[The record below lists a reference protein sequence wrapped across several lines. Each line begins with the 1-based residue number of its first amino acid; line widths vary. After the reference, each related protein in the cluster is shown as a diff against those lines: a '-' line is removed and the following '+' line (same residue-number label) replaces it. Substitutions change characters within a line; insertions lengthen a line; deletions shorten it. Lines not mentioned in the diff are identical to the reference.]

1 MAEEIFSELETRI
14 ERLILKVQKFN
25 QEKNGFEKE
34 IEIQK
39 GKNQELETIHLKL
52 KEEFQDLKNNYEDQR
67 KKLEV
72 TAGKIQGLLS
82 KLESI
87 E

>member
-1 MAEEIFSELETRI
+1 LAEEIFSELETKI
-14 ERLILKVQKFN
+14 EGLILKIQNFN
-25 QEKNGFEKE
+25 QERNKFEKE

-39 GKNQELETIHLKL
+39 GKNQELETLNLKL
-52 KEEFQDLKNNYEDQR
+52 KEEIRELRNSYEDQK

-72 TAGKIQGLLS
+72 TASKIQGLLS

>member
-1 MAEEIFSELETRI
+1 LADEIFSELETRV

-39 GKNQELETIHLKL
+39 GKNQELETINLKL
-52 KEEFQDLKNNYEDQR
+52 KEELQDLKNNYEDQR

>member
-1 MAEEIFSELETRI
+1 MTEEIFSELETKI
-14 ERLILKVQKFN
+14 EGLIVKFHDLKQENDRL
-25 QEKNGFEKE
+25 EKE

-39 GKNQELETIHLKL
+39 GNNQDLEAINLKS
-52 KEEFQDLKNNYEDQR
+52 KEEIAELKDTFENQQR
-67 KKLEV
+67 KLDV
-72 TAGKIQGLLS
+72 TAERIQGLLS

>member
-1 MAEEIFSELETRI
+1 MAEEIFSELETKI
-14 ERLILKVQKFN
+14 ETLILKVQNFN
-25 QEKNGFEKE
+25 QEKNKFEKE

-39 GKNQELETIHLKL
+39 GKNQELDSINLKL
-52 KEEFQDLKNNYEDQR
+52 KEEIRDLKHNYEDQR

>member
-1 MAEEIFSELETRI
+1 LADEIFSELEIRV

-39 GKNQELETIHLKL
+39 GKNQELEIINSKL

>member
-1 MAEEIFSELETRI
+1 MADEIFSELEIRV

-39 GKNQELETIHLKL
+39 GKNQELEIINSKL

>member
-1 MAEEIFSELETRI
+1 LGEEIFSELETKI
-14 ERLILKVQKFN
+14 EGLIVKVQNFN
-25 QEKNGFEKE
+25 QEKSRFEKE
-34 IEIQK
+34 VEVQK
-39 GKNQELETIHLKL
+39 EKNQELESINLKL
-52 KEEFQDLKNNYEDQR
+52 KEEIRDLKNNYEDQR

-72 TAGKIQGLLS
+72 TASRIQGLLS

>member
-1 MAEEIFSELETRI
+1 MAEEIFSELETKI
-14 ERLILKVQKFN
+14 EGLIFKIKNFD
-25 QEKNGFEKE
+25 QEKNRLEKE

-39 GKNQELETIHLKL
+39 GKNQELETINFKM
-52 KEEFQDLKNNYEDQR
+52 KEEIRDLKNTFEDQQ
-67 KKLEV
+67 KKLDI
-72 TAGKIQGLLS
+72 TANKIQGLIS

>member
-39 GKNQELETIHLKL
+39 GKNQELETINLKL

>member
-1 MAEEIFSELETRI
+1 MAEEIFSELETKI
-14 ERLILKVQKFN
+14 EGLIFKVQNFN
-25 QEKNGFEKE
+25 QEKNRFENE
-34 IEIQK
+34 IEVQK
-39 GKNQELETIHLKL
+39 GKNQELESINLKL
-52 KEEFQDLKNNYEDQR
+52 KEEVRDLKNNYEDQR

>member
-1 MAEEIFSELETRI
+1 MAEEIFSELETKI
-14 ERLILKVQKFN
+14 ETLILKVQNFN
-25 QEKNGFEKE
+25 QEKNKFEKE

-39 GKNQELETIHLKL
+39 GKNQEVDSINLKL
-52 KEEFQDLKNNYEDQR
+52 KEEIRDLKNNYEDQR
-67 KKLEV
+67 KKLEI
-72 TAGKIQGLLS
+72 TASKIQGLLS

>member
-1 MAEEIFSELETRI
+1 MADEIFSELETRI

-39 GKNQELETIHLKL
+39 GKNQELETINLKL

-72 TAGKIQGLLS
+72 TARQDSRIAFKA
-82 KLESI
+82 
-87 E
+87 

>member
-1 MAEEIFSELETRI
+1 LAEEIFSELETKI
-14 ERLILKVQKFN
+14 ETLILKVQNFN
-25 QEKNGFEKE
+25 QEKNKFEKE

-39 GKNQELETIHLKL
+39 GKNQELDSINLKL
-52 KEEFQDLKNNYEDQR
+52 KEEIRDLRNNYEDQR
-67 KKLEV
+67 KKLDV
-72 TAGKIQGLLS
+72 TASKIQGLIS

>member
-1 MAEEIFSELETRI
+1 MAEEIFSELETKI
-14 ERLILKVQKFN
+14 ETLILKVQNFN
-25 QEKNGFEKE
+25 QEKNKFEKE

-39 GKNQELETIHLKL
+39 GKNQELDSINLKL
-52 KEEFQDLKNNYEDQR
+52 KEEIRDLKNNYEDQR
-67 KKLEV
+67 KKLEI
-72 TAGKIQGLLS
+72 TASKIQGLLS

>member
-1 MAEEIFSELETRI
+1 LAEEIFSELETKI
-14 ERLILKVQKFN
+14 ETLILKVQNFN
-25 QEKNGFEKE
+25 QEKNKFEKE

-39 GKNQELETIHLKL
+39 GKNQELDSINLKL
-52 KEEFQDLKNNYEDQR
+52 KEEIRDLKNNYEDQR
-67 KKLEV
+67 KKLEI
-72 TAGKIQGLLS
+72 TASKIQGLLS